1 MSTVF
6 ENVPKRNY
14 SFITTQWVINQ
25 EYIDGKITY
34 SKQGWQV
41 GFKKMTSPK
50 KTHQLFRLRV
60 YDFFASYH
68 NDLEMT
74 TQLTFNRAFLQGDVI
89 SREVYIK
96 PPKEAEASDFWR
108 RLKCVYGLRDAS
120 RL

>member
-1 MSTVF
+1 
-6 ENVPKRNY
+6 
-14 SFITTQWVINQ
+14 
-25 EYIDGKITY
+25 
-34 SKQGWQV
+34 
-41 GFKKMTSPK
+41 MTSPK

-74 TQLTFNRAFLQGDVI
+74 TQLTFNIAFLQGDVI

-108 RLKCVYGLRDAS
+108 LLKCVYGLRDAS